1 MEIKLLNDSTA
12 QIVIDGKLYSSE
24 VIHKC
29 FYWYGDK
36 YSVDIKTEGD
46 FFIVEISELSNGRTI
61 EKIFPKIKNDLIDFK
76 TREVISNETKN
87 VREILIVKAFAQDDE
102 FDEPPPGNV
111 NDPIGFEPSN
121 F

>member
-1 MEIKLLNDSTA
+1 MEIKILNGSTA
-12 QIVIDGKLYSSE
+12 QIIIDGKIYSAE

-29 FYWYGDK
+29 FYWYGEK

-46 FFIVEISELSNGRTI
+46 FLIVEISELSNEGTI

-76 TREVISNETKN
+76 TREIISNETKN
-87 VREILIVKAFAQDDE
+87 IREILIVKAFAHGDE

-111 NDPIGFEPSN
+111 NDPIGFDPSK